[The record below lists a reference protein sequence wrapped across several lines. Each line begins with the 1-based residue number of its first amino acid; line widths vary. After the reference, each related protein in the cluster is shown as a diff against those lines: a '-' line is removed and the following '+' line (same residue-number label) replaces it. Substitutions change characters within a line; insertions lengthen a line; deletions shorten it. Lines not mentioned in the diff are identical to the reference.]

1 MTLPLPAGPRAQA
14 ALVGASRLAGAAALS
29 LAPAQPGCPSC
40 SSSALPLTWGGGGSP
55 DMRLPPSPVPSRP
68 LPLPL
73 VASSVVTAQ
82 EFGGSRALGFSPPEQ
97 NLAGAGPDR
106 LSLGRKGP
114 PKPKSSG
121 VGGRVGQALL
131 GQGGGGARVFFLRVT
146 INSES
151 IPHPNPPVYRD
162 INRAKDI
169 RTKFANDIVL
179 TQMLFI

>member
-14 ALVGASRLAGAAALS
+14 ALAGASRLAGAAALS

-40 SSSALPLTWGGGGSP
+40 SSSALPLTWGGGSP
-55 DMRLPPSPVPSRP
+55 DLRLPPSPVPPRP

-114 PKPKSSG
+114 PSQSPLGLGAGLGRHSL
-121 VGGRVGQALL
+121 GRVGE
-131 GQGGGGARVFFLRVT
+131 GQEYFFFV
-146 INSES
+146 
-151 IPHPNPPVYRD
+151 
-162 INRAKDI
+162 
-169 RTKFANDIVL
+169 
-179 TQMLFI
+179 